1 MTRRHWWTAI
11 GLSCVLASTG
21 CGGSKIY
28 ERHVEPAYDA
38 QGKIRK
44 GYAAVNLE
52 FLEALDADLR
62 ACYAD
67 KKP

>member
-1 MTRRHWWTAI
+1 
-11 GLSCVLASTG
+11 VLALTG
-21 CGGSKIY
+21 CGGTKIY

-38 QGKIRK
+38 QGKIRA

-62 ACYAD
+62 ACYKD
-67 KKP
+67 KRP